1 MHQPGLAKF
10 DSESVF
16 EPGFGRWRVIA
27 SGFSCR
33 RNHEIIKR

>member
-16 EPGFGRWRVIA
+16 EPGFGRWRERQRLFHSA
-27 SGFSCR
+27 HR
-33 RNHEIIKR
+33 EII